1 MLLALNDRLQH
12 TCQLGKVA
20 GEFDVDVSAALLR
33 HHFGQC
39 LLDGLQRG
47 FDVGAAAL
55 VAQNGHKLTIRR
67 NDRALCKV
75 GDFSDT
81 REVKAYRVPS
91 KRVCERYAVDFL
103 NDPVD
108 RVDQT
113 IQDAYNCIDG
123 CECDGL

>member
-75 GDFSDT
+75 Q
-81 REVKAYRVPS
+81 KAAAVYRPAANNA
-91 KRVCERYAVDFL
+91 RFR
-103 NDPVD
+103 
-108 RVDQT
+108 RRQ
-113 IQDAYNCIDG
+113 
-123 CECDGL
+123 